1 MSEMILGLLRA
12 LSYGELLM
20 ADMIA
25 HYEILEKLGA
35 GGMGIVYRARD
46 TKLGREVAIKL
57 LPENLATNP
66 GYLQR
71 FQREARAASA
81 LNHPNICTIYEIGE
95 YQGRHYIAMEL
106 LEGQTLRAMIQS
118 KAPVDQIIRI
128 ALQIA
133 DALEAA
139 HAKGIVH
146 RDIKPANIFVTQR
159 GHVKILDFGLAKLA
173 SANRMESNQ
182 TATGQSP
189 EIASEYVSAP
199 RVTIG
204 TLPYMSPEQAL
215 GEELDSRTDLFS
227 LGSVLYELATG
238 ISAFKGST
246 QPVLFQEILTKTPVP
261 AQHLNSD
268 LPTKLEEIISK
279 LLEKERD
286 LRYQTAA
293 DLCADLKRLK
303 RDRDVRQMMAADLRG
318 QAALNS
324 GSLPGMHSSPRPASA
339 TPPKWF
345 HTLLN
350 LLRIFLRPKIAIS
363 SAAAVVLILTLVAFF
378 AIRDSIYFPCIEFED
393 FTGGSDTVDGQMVGF
408 VLKRSLSQFPDVTVV
423 DRQEFGHLQTMER
436 ARKQAERA
444 KVHSS
449 SFFQKMIPVQWEMRE
464 PAMLVSGQVTDS
476 LGQLEVKLDCAVR
489 GKRNTLTNQFRGV
502 DDLLNK
508 GIDSLVMKLLNRYD
522 SNIAE
527 QHFDGRQPDYRS
539 AVQLLSSRWD
549 ALRHYYGGK
558 KAWDLLDVNA
568 SERELRS
575 ALEIDP
581 NLALAHLKLGE
592 VLVFKNQWDAAQSEI
607 LAARKQS
614 GALTEADQLLVEAF
628 LARVFGKPFEERVYF
643 QRLIGLQPYHVEN
656 LYQLA
661 ESYFHTADVDEAIGK
676 YQDALSLDNRFARA
690 YNHLAYCYSWKGE
703 HTLALDAARRYLE
716 LDRSGNAYDSLGD
729 VYMESGN
736 YAKAEEMKTKAI
748 QADPQMYYA
757 IRNLANIESMRGRY
771 KAASERLKLFFDATE
786 DKMQKAQYYAALA
799 FLYYRQRNLALAQ
812 KMCEQGLTLVGTVQN
827 DAPYDELIWMKGMIQ
842 LKGHN
847 IPAARQAL
855 AKLQNVLD
863 SNLISAMNY
872 KPAYKYWLH
881 LLAMILVEE
890 GKNQEAIA
898 RINDLKYIKNKLGYW
913 STPYDRA
920 FFFDA
925 IGRMYE
931 RMRLSADAE
940 QSYREALAYNQHYA
954 FAHLHLARLLK
965 EKGAREDARRE
976 LEAFWADWRNADPDA
991 FDTIQARQM
1000 NGPLGIKN

>member
-1 MSEMILGLLRA
+1 
-12 LSYGELLM
+12 M
-20 ADMIA
+20 AEMIA
-25 HYEILEKLGA
+25 HYEILDKLGA
-35 GGMGIVYRARD
+35 GGMGVVFRARD
-46 TKLGREVAIKL
+46 AKLGREVAIKL

-66 GYLQR
+66 SYLQR

-106 LEGQTLRAMIQS
+106 LEGQTLRAMNQG
-118 KAPVDQIIRI
+118 KVPVDQIIRI

-159 GHVKILDFGLAKLA
+159 GHIKILDFGLAKLA
-173 SANRMESNQ
+173 SANRVDSSQ
-182 TATGQSP
+182 TEAAQTS

-238 ISAFKGST
+238 IPAFKGIT
-246 QPVLFQEILTKTPVP
+246 PPVLFQEILTKTPVP
-261 AQHLNSD
+261 ARNLNAD
-268 LPTKLEEIISK
+268 LPVKLEEIISK
-279 LLEKERD
+279 LLEKDRD

-303 RDRDVRQMMAADLRG
+303 RDLEVRQVMAADIRS
-318 QAALNS
+318 QAALHSGNLPRINTSLHPAIETPQNWSRILYNS
-324 GSLPGMHSSPRPASA
+324 
-339 TPPKWF
+339 
-345 HTLLN
+345 
-350 LLRIFLRPKIAIS
+350 LRVFLRPRVAIS
-363 SAAAVVLILTLVAFF
+363 SAAAVVLLLALAGFF
-378 AIRDSIYFPCIEFED
+378 AIRDSMYFPCIEFED

-408 VLKRSLSQFPDVTVV
+408 VLKRALSQFPDVTVV
-423 DRQEFGHLQTMER
+423 DRQEFGHLQTIER

-449 SFFQKMIPVQWEMRE
+449 SFSQWIIPAQWEMRE

-476 LGQLEVKLDCAVR
+476 LGQLEVKLDCVVR
-489 GKRNTLTNQFRGV
+489 GKRNTLTTPFRGV

-508 GIDSLVMKLLNRYD
+508 GIDSLILKLLNRYD
-522 SNIAE
+522 SRIAE
-527 QHFDGRQPDYRS
+527 QHFDGKQPDYRS

-549 ALRHYYGGK
+549 ALRYYYRAK
-558 KAWDLLDVNA
+558 KAWELLDVNA
-568 SERELRS
+568 SERELQS

-628 LARVFGKPFEERVYF
+628 LARVFGKPFEERVYL
-643 QRLIGLQPYHVEN
+643 QRLIGLQPYRVEN

-703 HTLALDAARRYLE
+703 HTLALAAARRYLE
-716 LDRSGNAYDSLGD
+716 LDHSGNAYDSLGD
-729 VYMESGN
+729 VYMEAGD
-736 YAKAEEMKTKAI
+736 YVKAEEMKSKAI
-748 QADPQMYYA
+748 QVDPQMYYA

-771 KAASERLKLFFDATE
+771 KAASERLKLFFDSTE
-786 DKMQKAQYYAALA
+786 DKMQQAQYYAALA
-799 FLYYRQRNLALAQ
+799 FLYYRQRDLASALR
-812 KMCEQGLTLVGTVQN
+812 MCDQGLKLVGTVQN
-827 DAPYDELIWMKGMIQ
+827 DAPYDELIWMNGMIQ
-842 LKGHN
+842 LKRHN
-847 IPAARQAL
+847 IPDARLAL
-855 AKLQNVLD
+855 AKLRSILD
-863 SNLISAMNY
+863 ANLISAMNY

-890 GKNQEAIA
+890 GKNQEAITK
-898 RINDLKYIKNKLGYW
+898 INDLKYIKDKLGYW

-925 IGRMYE
+925 IGRIYE
-931 RMRLSADAE
+931 KMKLPVDAE
-940 QSYREALAYNQHYA
+940 QAYRDALAYNQHYA
-954 FAHLHLARLLK
+954 LARLHLARLLQ
-965 EKGAREDARRE
+965 ERGAREEARHE
-976 LEAFWADWRNADPDA
+976 LEAFWTDWRNADPEA
-991 FDTIQARQM
+991 FEAIQARQM
-1000 NGPLGIKN
+1000 NDQLGIKN